1 METIDE
7 QIEKIR
13 EEIRKTPYHKAT
25 EHYIGRLRAK
35 IARLSDRKVE
45 KFVSKGGSGG
55 GYAIKKQGDATIVLV
70 GPPSVG
76 KSTLLNKLT
85 NAKSKIAPYEFTT
98 VRVIPGMMK
107 HKDANIQILDVP
119 GLIKG
124 AEEGRGRGRE
134 VLSVIRGADLAILIS
149 DPKNINSFSKIED
162 ALYRNG
168 IRLNTKKSNV
178 VVEKKISGGIIIHSN
193 IKQSIEKETI
203 KEIAKEMGIKN
214 AEITVNE
221 KIDFDSLIDTFS
233 KNRVYIPAIYV
244 LNKSDL
250 IKNQLSIKEVE
261 NEFFKDKKL
270 IFISARD
277 KINLDL
283 LKLEIWEKLN
293 LVRIYLIRKNEKP
306 HRNSPMIVKRHNNLR
321 SVSEKIGT
329 EFAENKKK
337 ARIWG
342 AGAKFSGQEVSLTKI
357 VQNGMQ
363 VKFI

>member
-7 QIEKIR
+7 QIEKIK

-35 IARLSDRKVE
+35 IARLSDRKIE
-45 KFVSKGGSGG
+45 KSVGKGGGG
-55 GYAIKKQGDATIVLV
+55 GYAIKKQGDATVVLV

-107 HKDANIQILDVP
+107 YKDANIQILDVP

-124 AEEGRGRGRE
+124 AEEGKGRGRE
-134 VLSVIRGADLAILIS
+134 VLSVVRGADLVILIS
-149 DPKNINSFSKIED
+149 DPKGVGSFSKIED

-168 IRLNTKKSNV
+168 IRLNTKKPNII
-178 VVEKKISGGIIIHSN
+178 VEKKISGGIIIHSN
-193 IKQSIEKETI
+193 VKQNIKKETI

-214 AEITVNE
+214 AEITINE
-221 KIDFDSLIDTFS
+221 KIDFNSLIDAFS
-233 KNRVYIPAIYV
+233 RNRVYIPAIYV

-250 IKNQLSIKEVE
+250 VKDQLEIKNNFLKGK
-261 NEFFKDKKL
+261 NL
-270 IFISARD
+270 ILISARD
-277 KINLDL
+277 EFNLES
-283 LKLEIWEKLN
+283 LKSEIWEKLN
-293 LVRIYLIRKNEKP
+293 LVRIYLIRKDEKP
-306 HRNSPMIVKRHNNLR
+306 HKGSPMIVRKHDDLR

-329 EFAENKKK
+329 EFAEDKKK
-337 ARIWG
+337 AKIWG
-342 AGAKFSGQEVSLTKI
+342 AGAKFSGQEVSLTKT
-357 VQNGMQ
+357 VQDGMQ
-363 VKFI
+363 IKFI